1 MMFALS
7 NSDEPFRTASLRDNR
22 GIPTLL
28 SPWEYLED
36 YGIVHPSGC
45 ETCTSYMKHVADA
58 SYSSH
63 QPAFQIAFQDRRR
76 TREDLYSKGILEG
89 VRRQKEDERELVDE
103 IERFRVERNQA
114 REELFSLRAQVESTR
129 AECDRLQDKLK
140 QALAPVPDSF
150 VAAEALPAVPVSVVS
165 KSSSNDEH
173 VPSMG
178 GPEPP
183 RPLEPLSVDPSVD
196 HGSTV
201 GLTLALSPQHASP
214 PMTTPA
220 SPRAQ
225 LPDCV
230 AARSFAAVL
239 STGQPTVD
247 DDPVA
252 HPMSDESNLTQN
264 WQFAVTHKP
273 AKAPKSIKQIQ
284 SLIRAAHQPGN
295 YHALT
300 KVKALCSEAH
310 RTPREHKTEVQR
322 YLLST
327 WRTPDWEHPT
337 SVPKI
342 PAPMNNPRLEDP
354 VEVWVAYYAANP
366 SSCPKGV
373 RREADGRPNVNDM
386 RASRRV
392 ARLRPQVHPNDPDS
406 REARQ
411 KFMAV
416 VTELF
421 SEPGGYENILRRGAF
436 SVSPHIDFAPYIGA
450 AEGITKESVARH
462 FAACGVTMTVADYEL
477 GPWAQQYIRDVY
489 C

>member
-1 MMFALS
+1 MYALS
-7 NSDEPFRTASLRDNR
+7 SNDEPFRAVSLRDTR

-45 ETCTSYMKHVADA
+45 DTCTSYMKHVADA

-63 QPAFQIAFQDRRR
+63 QPAFQIAFQDRKRA
-76 TREDLYSKGILEG
+76 REEVYNKGISEG
-89 VRRQKEDERELVDE
+89 VRRQKEEERDLMDEV
-103 IERFRVERNQA
+103 ERYRAERNQA
-114 REELFSLRAQVESTR
+114 RDELFTLRAQLESTC
-129 AECDRLQDKLK
+129 AERDRLQERLRQPHEAIAD
-140 QALAPVPDSF
+140 
-150 VAAEALPAVPVSVVS
+150 ALPAEVAAPATVSTKSSPPVDPMITSAVPVERSRLSDAQQHDGSPVEHPS
-165 KSSSNDEH
+165 TIDLSSS
-173 VPSMG
+173 
-178 GPEPP
+178 
-183 RPLEPLSVDPSVD
+183 LF
-196 HGSTV
+196 
-201 GLTLALSPQHASP
+201 PQHVSP
-214 PMTTPA
+214 PMATPA
-220 SPRAQ
+220 SPQAH

-239 STGQPTVD
+239 AAGQPPVD
-247 DDPVA
+247 DDPVL
-252 HPMSDESNLTQN
+252 HPFSDEQGVTQN
-264 WQFAVTHKP
+264 WQFATTSHRSTKP
-273 AKAPKSIKQIQ
+273 PKSIKQIQ

-295 YHALT
+295 YQALT

-310 RTPREHKTEVQR
+310 RTPREQKTEVQR
-322 YLLST
+322 FLLST

-337 SVPKI
+337 SAPKI

-354 VEVWVAYYAANP
+354 VEVWVAYYTANP

-373 RREADGRPNVNDM
+373 RRDAEGRPNIQDM

-392 ARLRPQVHPNDPDS
+392 ARLRPQVHPNDPES

-421 SEPGGYENILRRGAF
+421 CEPGAYENILRRAAF
-436 SVSPHIDFAPYIGA
+436 SVSPHVDFAPYVGI
-450 AEGITKESVARH
+450 AEGITRESVARH
-462 FAACGVTMTVADYEL
+462 FAVCGVTITVADTEL

>member
-1 MMFALS
+1 MYALS
-7 NSDEPFRTASLRDNR
+7 SNDEPFRAVSLRDNR

-45 ETCTSYMKHVADA
+45 DTCTCYMKHVADA

-63 QPAFQIAFQDRRR
+63 QPAFQIAFQDRKRA
-76 TREDLYSKGILEG
+76 REEVYNKGISEG
-89 VRRQKEDERELVDE
+89 VRRQKEEERELVDE
-103 IERFRVERNQA
+103 IERYRVERNQA
-114 REELFSLRAQVESTR
+114 REELFSLRAQLESTR

-140 QALAPVPDSF
+140 QSHCAPIPDAS
-150 VAAEALPAVPVSVVS
+150 PVDASPSSVVIPVKPS
-165 KSSSNDEH
+165 PPAETISSIL
-173 VPSMG
+173 VP
-178 GPEPP
+178 PEPP
-183 RPLEPLSVDPSVD
+183 RPADQQLIDTPHIAPSM
-196 HGSTV
+196 
-201 GLTLALSPQHASP
+201 A
-214 PMTTPA
+214 TPA
-220 SPRAQ
+220 SPQAQ

-239 STGQPTVD
+239 SAGQSSTD
-247 DDPVA
+247 DDSPF
-252 HPMSDESNLTQN
+252 SDEQNVTQN
-264 WQFAVTHKP
+264 WQFISATSRAP
-273 AKAPKSIKQIQ
+273 KAPKSIKQIQ

-295 YHALT
+295 YQALT

-310 RTPREHKTEVQR
+310 RTPREQKTEVQR

-337 SVPKI
+337 SMPKL

-354 VEVWVAYYAANP
+354 VEVWVAYYTANP

-373 RREADGRPNVNDM
+373 RRDVDGRPNINDM

-421 SEPGGYENILRRGAF
+421 SDLGGYENILRRGAF
-436 SVSPHIDFAPYIGA
+436 SVSPHVDFAPYVGA
-450 AEGITKESVARH
+450 AEGISKESVARH
-462 FAACGVTMTVADYEL
+462 FAACGVTIPVADNEL